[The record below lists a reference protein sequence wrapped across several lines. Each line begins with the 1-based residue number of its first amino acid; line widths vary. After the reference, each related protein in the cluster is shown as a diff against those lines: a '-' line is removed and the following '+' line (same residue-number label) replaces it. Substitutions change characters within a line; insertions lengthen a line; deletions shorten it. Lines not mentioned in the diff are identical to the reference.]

1 MTLQD
6 ILTLDCTECAVPA
19 NSKKRILETLC
30 QLAANKIGESDSR
43 IFLESLLNREKMGS
57 TGIGN
62 GIAIPHGRLANT
74 TEPIAILITTKKA
87 IDFDA
92 IDNKPVDIFI
102 CLFVP
107 QAQGNTKGSTKSSTK
122 NSTKNSTKDSIQTQT
137 HLDTLQSIAKLFS
150 ERKIA
155 KQVRKC
161 TDKQSLFNL
170 IQQVT

>member
-1 MTLQD
+1 MILQN
-6 ILTLDCTECAVPA
+6 ILTLDCTQCAVPTS
-19 NSKKRILETLC
+19 SKKRLLEQVC
-30 QLAANKIGESDSR
+30 QLAANQLGDYDPDDL
-43 IFLESLLNREKMGS
+43 LESLLNREKMGS

-62 GIAIPHGRLANT
+62 GIAIPHGRLNNTDKTIAVFIT
-74 TEPIAILITTKKA
+74 TERA

-107 QAQGNTKGSTKSSTK
+107 K
-122 NSTKNSTKDSIQTQT
+122 NHTQK

-150 ERKIA
+150 NRKTA

-161 TDKQSLFNL
+161 INKQEMFNL
-170 IQQVT
+170 IQHTT

>member
-6 ILTLDCTECAVPA
+6 ILTLDCTQCAVPA
-19 NSKKRILETLC
+19 SSKKRILEKIC
-30 QLAANKIGESDSR
+30 QLAANELPDSMPSD
-43 IFLESLLNREKMGS
+43 LLDSLLYREKMGS

-62 GIAIPHGRLANT
+62 GIAIPHGRLSCTDKAIAVFLT
-74 TEPIAILITTKKA
+74 TQQA

-107 QAQGNTKGSTKSSTK
+107 ENNT
-122 NSTKNSTKDSIQTQT
+122 QE
-137 HLDTLQSIAKLFS
+137 HLETLQSIAKLFS
-150 ERKIA
+150 DRKTA

-161 TDKQSLFNL
+161 TNKQEMFNL
-170 IQQVT
+170 FQQSN

>member
-6 ILTLDCTECAVPA
+6 ILTLDCTQCAVPVQ
-19 NSKKRILETLC
+19 SKKRLLEQICL
-30 QLAANKIGESDSR
+30 LAAKQLGTASSTD
-43 IFLESLLNREKMGS
+43 LLDSLLNREKMGS

-62 GIAIPHGRLANT
+62 GIAIPHGRLNNT
-74 TEPIAILITTKKA
+74 DKAIAVFLTTQQA

-107 QAQGNTKGSTKSSTK
+107 E
-122 NSTKNSTKDSIQTQT
+122 NSTQE

-150 ERKIA
+150 NRKTA

-161 TDKQSLFNL
+161 TNQQEMFNL
-170 IQQVT
+170 IQQAT

>member
-6 ILTLDCTECAVPA
+6 ILTLDCTQCAVPVH
-19 NSKKRILETLC
+19 SKKRLLEQIC
-30 QLAANKIGESDSR
+30 QLAANELRDSDPTE
-43 IFLESLLNREKMGS
+43 LLDSLLDREKMGS

-62 GIAIPHGRLANT
+62 GIAIPHGRLINTDKAVAVFLT
-74 TEPIAILITTKKA
+74 TEQA

-107 QAQGNTKGSTKSSTK
+107 E
-122 NSTKNSTKDSIQTQT
+122 NSTQE
-137 HLDTLQSIAKLFS
+137 HLGTLQSIAKLFS
-150 ERKIA
+150 DRKTA

-161 TDKQSLFNL
+161 TNQQEMFNL
-170 IQQVT
+170 IQQAT